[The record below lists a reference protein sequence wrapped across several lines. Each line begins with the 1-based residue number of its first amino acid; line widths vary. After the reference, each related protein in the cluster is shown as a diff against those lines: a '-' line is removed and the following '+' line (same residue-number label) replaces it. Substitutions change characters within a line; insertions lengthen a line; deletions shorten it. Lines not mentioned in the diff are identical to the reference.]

1 MSTDNRE
8 DARPVAPPD
17 SPAADAKRSPKK
29 QPDKAQNVFDV
40 SGAQFN
46 RAADVVV
53 LDDHLRLILSQPKN
67 ELIVNFPVRMDD
79 GTHKLFKGYR
89 IQHNNIMG
97 PYKGGIR
104 YHPDVHLDEVKAL
117 ASWMTWKCA
126 LLEIPFGGAKGGI
139 KFDPRQHSNG
149 ELERIT
155 RRFTHALGSNIGPD
169 HDIPAPDM
177 GTDGQTMVWMMDTYM
192 NSGSREMKNA
202 LRGVVTGKTV
212 TSGGSEGRGKATGQG
227 IVYML
232 QEWAAET
239 DFNLDGAR
247 ISVQGFGKVG
257 AAAAQILNRLGCILV
272 AVQDHTGAV
281 VNPEGIHPK
290 RLSEYIDK
298 TGGVGAYPAGDAVG
312 RNEFFSAEADIFIPA
327 ALEMQ
332 ITAETAPLLKCRVI
346 AEGANGPTDLN
357 GERILAEKGI
367 DVLPDILANAG
378 GVTVSYF
385 EWLQNRR
392 AEQWT
397 LEEVD
402 ARLHR
407 QMVRAYKTMRR
418 LALEHGV
425 DNRTAAYMHG
435 IMRIQAVYRERGI
448 FP

>member
-1 MSTDNRE
+1 MSTDNNDDIQGE
-8 DARPVAPPD
+8 EPG
-17 SPAADAKRSPKK
+17 SPAADAEQSPKK
-29 QPDKAQNVFDV
+29 LQPQRQNVFEV
-40 SGAQFN
+40 AGAQFK
-46 RAADVVV
+46 RAADAAG
-53 LDDHLRLILSQPKN
+53 LEEHLRVILAQPKN

-97 PYKGGIR
+97 PYKGGMR
-104 YHPDVHLDEVKAL
+104 YHPEVHLDEVKAL

-139 KFDPRQHSNG
+139 KFDPSNYSQG
-149 ELERIT
+149 ELERVT

-177 GTDGQTMVWMMDTYM
+177 GTNGQTMVWMMDTYM

-212 TSGGSEGRGKATGQG
+212 TSGGSKGRSKATGQG
-227 IVYML
+227 LVYMI
-232 QEWAAET
+232 QAWADERG
-239 DFNLDGAR
+239 FNLDGAR

-257 AAAAQILNRLGCILV
+257 AAAAQILARLGCILV
-272 AVQDHTGAV
+272 AVQDHTGSV
-281 VNPEGIHPK
+281 LNPEGIHPK
-290 RLSEYIDK
+290 RLSEHIAK
-298 TGGVGAYPAGDAVG
+298 TGGVARYPAGKKASH
-312 RNEFFSAEADIFIPA
+312 EAFFAADADIFIPA

-332 ITAETAPLLKCRVI
+332 ITAETAPLLKCKLV
-346 AEGANGPTDLN
+346 AEGANGPTDLD
-357 GERILAEKGI
+357 GERIMAEKGI

-402 ARLHR
+402 GRLHR
-407 QMVRAYKTMRR
+407 QMARAYQTMRR
-418 LALEHGV
+418 LTLEHGV

-435 IMRIQAVYRERGI
+435 IQRIQSVYRERGI

>member
-1 MSTDNRE
+1 MDTDNPE
-8 DARPVAPPD
+8 AAAETAHDASPSKKRRARKAPTVFEVAGKQFGR
-17 SPAADAKRSPKK
+17 AADAL
-29 QPDKAQNVFDV
+29 
-40 SGAQFN
+40 G
-46 RAADVVV
+46 
-53 LDDHLRLILSQPKN
+53 LDNHLRTILAQPKN

-79 GTHKLFKGYR
+79 GTFQLFKGYR

-97 PYKGGIR
+97 PYKGGMR
-104 YHPDVHLDEVKAL
+104 YHPEVHLDEVKAL
-117 ASWMTWKCA
+117 ASWMTWKSA

-139 KFDPRQHSNG
+139 KFDPSRHSQG

-177 GTDGQTMVWMMDTYM
+177 GTNSQTMVWMMDTFM
-192 NSGSREMKNA
+192 NSGSRERKNA
-202 LRGVVTGKTV
+202 QRGVVTGKSV
-212 TSGGSEGRGKATGQG
+212 TSGGSRGRSKATGQG
-227 IVYML
+227 LVYMV
-232 QEWAAET
+232 QEWADENG
-239 DFNLDGAR
+239 FNLDGAR
-247 ISVQGFGKVG
+247 VSVQGFGKVG

-272 AVQDHTGAV
+272 AVQDHTGAL

-290 RLSEYIDK
+290 RLREYIQR
-298 TGGVGAYPAGDAVG
+298 TGGVAGYPAGDAVD
-312 RNEFFSAEADIFIPA
+312 RNAFFGAEVDIFIPA

-332 ITAETAPLLKCRVI
+332 ITAETAPLLKCKLV
-346 AEGANGPTDLN
+346 AEGANGPTDLD

-402 ARLHR
+402 TKLHR
-407 QMVRAYKTMRR
+407 QMVRAYRTMRR
-418 LALEHGV
+418 LCNEHNV
-425 DNRTAAYMHG
+425 SNRTAAYLHG
-435 IMRIQAVYRERGI
+435 LMRIAEVYRERGI

>member
-1 MSTDNRE
+1 MSTDNND
-8 DARPVAPPD
+8 DARAVPPD
-17 SPAADAKRSPKK
+17 SPAADAERSPKK
-29 QPDKAQNVFDV
+29 LRKKTQNVFDV
-40 SGAQFN
+40 AGAQFN
-46 RAADVVV
+46 RAADAVG
-53 LDDHLRLILSQPKN
+53 LDEHLRVILSQPKN

-104 YHPDVHLDEVKAL
+104 YHPEVHLDEVKAL

-139 KFDPRQHSNG
+139 KFDPGQYSKG

-155 RRFTHALGSNIGPD
+155 RRFTHALGSNIGPE

-177 GTDGQTMVWMMDTYM
+177 GTDSQTMVWMMDTYM
-192 NSGSREMKNA
+192 NSGSRELKNA
-202 LRGVVTGKTV
+202 LRGVVTGKSV
-212 TSGGSEGRGKATGQG
+212 TSGGSRGRGKATGQG
-227 IVYML
+227 MVYML
-232 QEWAAET
+232 QEWAAEN

-272 AVQDHTGAV
+272 AVQDHTGSV

-290 RLSEYIDK
+290 RLSEYIEK
-298 TGGVGAYPAGDAVG
+298 TGGVGGYPAGDAVS
-312 RNEFFSAEADIFIPA
+312 RTEFFAADCDIFLPS

-346 AEGANGPTDLN
+346 AEGANGPTDLD
-357 GERILAEKGI
+357 GEAIMAEKGI

-402 ARLHR
+402 ARLQR
-407 QMVRAYKTMRR
+407 QMIRAYRTMRR
-418 LALEHGV
+418 LAQEHGV

-435 IMRIQAVYRERGI
+435 IQRIQAVYKERGI